1 MKRRTAKQLAYI
13 LIVLGVILLVSH
25 LNYKEIQDDKQAQ
38 IDCKIQ
44 DTETNY

>member
-13 LIVLGVILLVSH
+13 LIVLGAILLVSH